1 MENKKLPIPV
11 KLPLEAFYFGD
22 DESQFESGIIR
33 KYIGISRNLLYKKD
47 TIFLDLYK
55 FDYTD
60 VNNPN
65 FYIYKCLENEFDNAI
80 LKSEN
85 NGIEFKNTED
95 KMVNIFSYIYEASS
109 SARLDFSLGAGFSL
123 QSISMPLSELLK
135 GTPFTIEMI
144 FSSTLFLMQID
155 PWFCIDDKI
164 QKYIDLLQEKYGNS
178 DFYKKLVNSY
188 NSKFADSTEQD
199 TIGSQEEAPLCM
211 DDEYNTKNE
220 PSIKDNEKI
229 KACFLH
235 EISPFIKEKLENA
248 LNMCGDTQSNLAYL
262 EMALEEIK
270 YTKTIAEHKTF
281 LEALDALELKKFD
294 DKIYQTVK
302 NKYSKMRKNPTA
314 KDKEKLEDYKN
325 IFRQNN

>member
-1 MENKKLPIPV
+1 MENKKIPIPV
-11 KLPLEAFYFGD
+11 KLPLEAFNFGD
-22 DESQFESGIIR
+22 DEYYYGIIKIYR
-33 KYIGISRNLLYKKD
+33 DISNKLYPKQD
-47 TIFLDLYK
+47 TEIFFDLEK

-65 FYIYKCLENEFDNAI
+65 YYIYKSLESEFDNAV
-80 LKSEN
+80 LKSET
-85 NGIEFKNTED
+85 NGIEFDQTENNMI
-95 KMVNIFSYIYEASS
+95 KIFCHIYFGTGYIM
-109 SARLDFSLGAGFSL
+109 DFSLGASWFLRHISL
-123 QSISMPLSELLK
+123 ILSKTLK
-135 GTPFTIEMI
+135 GTPFTIEMVL
-144 FSSTLFLMQID
+144 SCSLFLMQID
-155 PWFCIDDKI
+155 PWLEIDDKI

-178 DFYKKLVNSY
+178 DFYRKLVNSY
-188 NSKFADSTEQD
+188 NAQFADSTEHD
-199 TIGSQEEAPLCM
+199 TIDSQEEAPLCM

-248 LNMCGDTQSNLAYL
+248 LKMCGNTQSNLAYL

-294 DKIYQTVK
+294 DKIYKTVK
-302 NKYSKMRKNPTA
+302 TKYSKMRKNPTA